1 MQTQKFRASE
11 SSPPIP
17 VYRVDTN
24 HPDCDRT
31 ERFFSHMA
39 DEIPP
44 APSESGNFDPTGSSK
59 SETIR
64 ITLPPKNE
72 QPSLKRETVRINV
85 PSQPSPPPAATSKP
99 FVPAPPS
106 PPSAPA
112 LQPAGSSV
120 PPPRP
125 PSLSGKPTLPL
136 KPSAPPSAG
145 APSPAGVAQAVVQK
159 AAAPKKETARI
170 TLPDETPKPPLP
182 KATVKIQQTQPLVNR
197 AAVGATSVSLTQAI
211 TPVEPANDS
220 ILTVLSIAALVISI
234 AALAA
239 TFVAFSGASSGL

>member
-11 SSPPIP
+11 SSPAIP
-17 VYRVDTN
+17 VYRVDTS
-24 HPDCDRT
+24 HLDCDRT
-31 ERFFSHMA
+31 ERLFTLMA

-44 APSESGNFDPTGSSK
+44 APSDSGNFDPTGASK

-85 PSQPSPPPAATSKP
+85 PGQPTPPPAATSKP

-112 LQPAGSSV
+112 LKAAGSSA

-136 KPSAPPSAG
+136 KPSAPTSAAPS
-145 APSPAGVAQAVVQK
+145 SPAGVAQAVVQK
-159 AAAPKKETARI
+159 AASPKKETARI

-197 AAVGATSVSLTQAI
+197 AAVGAASVSLTQAI
-211 TPVEPANDS
+211 TPVESANDS
-220 ILTVLSIAALVISI
+220 VVNALSIAALLISI
-234 AALAA
+234 AALAV
-239 TFVAFSGASSGL
+239 TFLAFTGASSGL